1 MGSWGTTGGTTSST
15 TTLSI
20 GNSYDETKGSGVV
33 TSYGTAVYA
42 TDVDGLSYK
51 CSLTGVAGY
60 CVCTSKKTAYDT
72 VATFAVSPSIISS
85 ATITITHA
93 SADSF
98 PAYIAVASS
107 ASATNTFIQDL
118 SSCTSQSI
126 TLNGTSTTI
135 TLSSSILTKLKN
147 LGGTS
152 IVLNLGKYYPSGAV
166 KSSYSNT
173 LGITAVSMSC
183 TVSNVTLSYNAN
195 GGSGAPS
202 SATVTPDT
210 SYTLSTTIPTRTG
223 YTFLG
228 WGKSNSATTATYTA
242 GGTITIS
249 ADTILY
255 AVWSANTYTIT
266 YDANGGSTTSSATT
280 SQSVVYGT
288 TWTTNSGAGFSKT
301 GYTLSGWA
309 TTTSGSASYSLGA
322 AQSTYTTA
330 SNTTLYAA
338 WTILTYEV
346 SYKPDSYCTNT
357 TTYSATKAYGQSLT
371 LRAAT
376 YTRPGYTQT
385 GWTTTQNGAKV
396 YDLSGAYTDN
406 AALTLYPVWTENATH
421 TVSLNPNGG
430 SLTSNTEFTVHEGG
444 YYGENFESY
453 ELPTPTHTS
462 TAKSFQGWY
471 NESGLKVKGTD
482 IYNYTKDTTLTAR
495 WNAIP
500 VVIIEVKN
508 GTTRLVTGRNG
519 SHALTM

>member
-1 MGSWGTTGGTTSST
+1 MDTVTETSLWPAAPLDSAALANVSLPSVASYRSAAGSWSLKQGTTSSYT
-15 TTLSI
+15 SSNLI
-20 GNSYDETKGSGVV
+20 GNSYSGE
-33 TSYGTAVYA
+33 
-42 TDVDGLSYK
+42 K
-51 CSLTGVAGY
+51 C
-60 CVCTSKKTAYDT
+60 T
-72 VATFAVSPSIISS
+72 VATVSYSTSRSQSRYSVNYVTLQTVKTATVTKVNLISTRTSYDTILTFSVAPSVISS

-166 KSSYSNT
+166 KSSYSST
-173 LGITAVSMSC
+173 LGITAVSMSY

-228 WGKSNSATTATYTA
+228 WSKSNSATTATYTA

-280 SQSVVYGT
+280 S
-288 TWTTNSGAGFSKT
+288 
-301 GYTLSGWA
+301 
-309 TTTSGSASYSLGA
+309 
-322 AQSTYTTA
+322 
-330 SNTTLYAA
+330 
-338 WTILTYEV
+338 
-346 SYKPDSYCTNT
+346 
-357 TTYSATKAYGQSLT
+357 
-371 LRAAT
+371 
-376 YTRPGYTQT
+376 
-385 GWTTTQNGAKV
+385 
-396 YDLSGAYTDN
+396 
-406 AALTLYPVWTENATH
+406 
-421 TVSLNPNGG
+421 
-430 SLTSNTEFTVHEGG
+430 
-444 YYGENFESY
+444 
-453 ELPTPTHTS
+453 
-462 TAKSFQGWY
+462 
-471 NESGLKVKGTD
+471 
-482 IYNYTKDTTLTAR
+482 
-495 WNAIP
+495 
-500 VVIIEVKN
+500 
-508 GTTRLVTGRNG
+508 
-519 SHALTM
+519 